1 VIELVEAFIDWVA
14 NAPLKSSAAI
24 VLVYIGLVIF
34 TFPIMY
40 LTVALGY
47 AYTKAWARKKSDF
60 NQFFEEHSLN
70 SSLIGFIGAFL
81 LITSAV
87 LLGA

>member
-1 VIELVEAFIDWVA
+1 MIELVENFIDWVA
-14 NAPLKSSAAI
+14 KDPLKSSAAI
-24 VLVYIGLVIF
+24 VIVYIGLVIF

-60 NQFFEEHSLN
+60 NLFLDEHSLS
-70 SSLIGFIGAFL
+70 SSLVGFLGAFC
-81 LITSAV
+81 LITLAV